1 MDPRLF
7 DAAFT
12 GNVNALLELLQQDPL
27 ILHNVTVT
35 TSITPLHIAALLGH
49 AQFAMAVMQ
58 YCPRFA
64 TEVNQQGL
72 TPIHLASANG
82 HWEIVRDMLAC
93 KPDLAFIKDKDG
105 KNFLHTAA
113 TRGRIQVL
121 REVFSTESAKELTS
135 NGETILHLAVKHN
148 QYQALETSIQ
158 LVNQHQIGN
167 ELFNAKDKDGNT
179 ILHLACAKK
188 EPLMVKLLVSDQTN
202 LDLDVNV
209 GNSEG
214 LTPLDIVE
222 RSMISSNED
231 QQIQEILKQAGAV
244 LSGRVREKDSRHSTG
259 KDILDPVKNGM
270 GILAALF
277 GTACFQLGMNPPGG
291 VWSEWATGTNPNST
305 FHAASVDNN
314 NSTYMDFW
322 FPKVSILPMFVG
334 PSHLKVS
341 DAYQHKPG
349 LSISWEVQYRH
360 FLQFNLYNAICFF
373 LSMWIIMLLSS
384 SATFRKNALSSVKML
399 STIMC
404 FLLVF
409 AMMEFVVGMALVTN
423 DAVAGNI
430 AFQALIVAYGVLIAG
445 IAVLIRRTRAEI
457 HTSFFNENKID
468 KKENCE

>member
-27 ILHNVTVT
+27 ILHNVTLT
-35 TSITPLHIAALLGH
+35 ASITPLHIAALIGH
-49 AQFAMAVMQ
+49 AEFAMAVMQ

-72 TPIHLASANG
+72 APIHLASANG
-82 HWEIVRDMLAC
+82 HWEIVRDMLVC
-93 KPDLAFIKDKDG
+93 KPDLALIKDKDG

-179 ILHLACAKK
+179 ILHLACARK
-188 EPLMVKLLVSDQTN
+188 EPLMVRLLVSDRTN
-202 LDLDVNV
+202 LDVNV
-209 GNSEG
+209 SNSEG
-214 LTPLDIVE
+214 LTPLDVIE

-231 QQIQEILKQAGAV
+231 QEILKGAGAV

-259 KDILDPVKNGM
+259 EDVLGPVKNGM
-270 GILAALF
+270 GLLAVLF
-277 GTACFQLGMNPPGG
+277 GTECFQLGMNPPGG

-305 FHAASVDNN
+305 FHTAAIDND
-314 NSTYMDFW
+314 SCTYMDLW
-322 FPKVSILPMFVG
+322 FGNFSILPKFVAS
-334 PSHLKVS
+334 SHLKVS
-341 DAYQHKPG
+341 EAYQHKPG
-349 LSISWEVQYRH
+349 QSISWEVQYSN
-360 FLQFNLYNAICFF
+360 FLQFNLYNTLCFF
-373 LSMWIIMLLSS
+373 SSMLIIVLLSASAIFKKNLPS
-384 SATFRKNALSSVKML
+384 SPYLL
-399 STIMC
+399 WTIM
-404 FLLVF
+404 FF
-409 AMMEFVVGMALVTN
+409 S
-423 DAVAGNI
+423 GNI
-430 AFQALIVAYGVLIAG
+430 CYDGVCIRDVSSYNWNGGLQYPGSSYGCYCRHYLCWSYSCRDFSLQVNKLHTDSLVL
-445 IAVLIRRTRAEI
+445 
-457 HTSFFNENKID
+457 SFS
-468 KKENCE
+468 

>member
-1 MDPRLF
+1 MLNSAACRLDCQVVGRRSRKGHF
-7 DAAFT
+7 LEIY
-12 GNVNALLELLQQDPL
+12 VNLLQQDPL
-27 ILHNVTVT
+27 ILHTLTLT

-49 AQFAMAVMQ
+49 AEFAMVVMQ

-179 ILHLACAKK
+179 ILHLACARK
-188 EPLMVKLLVSDQTN
+188 EPLMMRLLVSDQTN

-244 LSGRVREKDSRHSTG
+244 PSGKAREKDSRHSTG

-322 FPKVSILPMFVG
+322 FSKLPMTKLVG

-341 DAYQHKPG
+341 EACQHKPG
-349 LSISWEVQYRH
+349 LSIR
-360 FLQFNLYNAICFF
+360 
-373 LSMWIIMLLSS
+373 
-384 SATFRKNALSSVKML
+384 
-399 STIMC
+399 
-404 FLLVF
+404 
-409 AMMEFVVGMALVTN
+409 MALVTN
-423 DAVAGNI
+423 DAVARNI
-430 AFQALIVAYGVLIAG
+430 AFQAVIVAAGVLIAG
-445 IAVLIRRTRAEI
+445 IPVSVPNLWMENGTPLVMYLIALNGSKMPILGETL
-457 HTSFFNENKID
+457 KM
-468 KKENCE
+468 K